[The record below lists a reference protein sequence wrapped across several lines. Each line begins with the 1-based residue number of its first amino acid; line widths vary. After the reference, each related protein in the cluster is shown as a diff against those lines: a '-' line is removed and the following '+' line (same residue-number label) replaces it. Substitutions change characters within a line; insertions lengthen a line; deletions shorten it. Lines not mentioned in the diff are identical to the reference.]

1 MNIPLN
7 PTEIFFGAVFIVL
20 AIVILAELIGEIR
33 WRLYLERRRRE
44 TMGAVKRGRRPW

>member
-1 MNIPLN
+1 MSIPLK

-33 WRLYLERRRRE
+33 WRIYLEQRRKD
-44 TMGAVKRGRRPW
+44 TLGTVKRGRRPW